1 MELGQFAILKTLL
14 TEIRDLL
21 KEQQQ
26 PSSNKQLLLDS
37 VQKFSSN
44 IDDNRCSCGNLPHEL
59 CARPDCIRRIGINNN
74 NLL

>member
-21 KEQQQ
+21 KEQQ

-37 VQKFSSN
+37 VQRFSSD
-44 IDDNRCSCGNLPHEL
+44 IDENRCSCGNLPNEL

>member
-1 MELGQFAILKTLL
+1 MELGQFAIIKTLL

-59 CARPDCIRRIGINNN
+59 CARPECIRQIGIKN

>member
-1 MELGQFAILKTLL
+1 MELGQFAILKNLL

-21 KEQQQ
+21 KEQQTAQ
-26 PSSNKQLLLDS
+26 TKGLLLDS
-37 VQKFSSN
+37 VQKFSSD

-59 CARPDCIRRIGINNN
+59 CARPECIRQIGIKN

>member
-1 MELGQFAILKTLL
+1 MELGQFAIIKTLL

-21 KEQQQ
+21 KEQQPAQ
-26 PSSNKQLLLDS
+26 TKRLLLDS

-44 IDDNRCSCGNLPHEL
+44 IDDDRCSCGNLPNEL
-59 CARPDCIRRIGINNN
+59 CARPDCIRQIGIKN

>member
-1 MELGQFAILKTLL
+1 MELGQFAILKNLL

-21 KEQQQ
+21 KEQQ
-26 PSSNKQLLLDS
+26 PTSNKQLLLDS

-44 IDDNRCSCGNLPHEL
+44 IDENRCSCGNLPHEL
-59 CARPDCIRRIGINNN
+59 CTRPECIRRIGINNN

>member
-21 KEQQQ
+21 KEQQ

-44 IDDNRCSCGNLPHEL
+44 IDDNRCSCGNLPNEL

>member
-1 MELGQFAILKTLL
+1 MELEQFSVIKTLL

-21 KEQQQ
+21 KEQQSTQ
-26 PSSNKQLLLDS
+26 TKGLLLDS

-44 IDDNRCSCGNLPHEL
+44 IDEDRCSCGNLPNEL
-59 CARPDCIRRIGINNN
+59 CSRPDCVRQIGIKN

>member
-1 MELGQFAILKTLL
+1 MELGQFAIIKTLL

-21 KEQQQ
+21 KEQQTAQ
-26 PSSNKQLLLDS
+26 TKGLLLDS

-59 CARPDCIRRIGINNN
+59 CTRPDCIKKIGINNN

>member
-1 MELGQFAILKTLL
+1 MELGQFAVIKTLL

-21 KEQQQ
+21 KEQQ

-59 CARPDCIRRIGINNN
+59 CARPDCIRQIGINKNT
-74 NLL
+74 LL

>member
-1 MELGQFAILKTLL
+1 MELGQFAIIKTLL

-21 KEQQQ
+21 KEQQ

-44 IDDNRCSCGNLPHEL
+44 IDDNRCSCGNLPNEL
-59 CARPDCIRRIGINNN
+59 CARPECIRRIGINNN

>member
-1 MELGQFAILKTLL
+1 MELGQFAIIKSLL

-21 KEQQQ
+21 KEQQ

-37 VQKFSSN
+37 VQRFSSD
-44 IDDNRCSCGNLPHEL
+44 IDENRCSCGNLPNEL

>member
-1 MELGQFAILKTLL
+1 MELGQFAVIKNLL

-21 KEQQQ
+21 KEQQ

-37 VQKFSSN
+37 VQRFSSN
-44 IDDNRCSCGNLPHEL
+44 IDENRCSCGNLPHEL
-59 CARPDCIRRIGINNN
+59 CTRPECIRRIGINNN

>member
-1 MELGQFAILKTLL
+1 MELGQFTILKNLL

-21 KEQQQ
+21 KEQQ
-26 PSSNKQLLLDS
+26 PTSNKQLLLDS

-44 IDDNRCSCGNLPHEL
+44 IDENRCSCGNLPHEL
-59 CARPDCIRRIGINNN
+59 CTRPECIRRIGINNN

>member
-1 MELGQFAILKTLL
+1 MELGQFAIIKSLL

-21 KEQQQ
+21 KEQQPAQ
-26 PSSNKQLLLDS
+26 TKGLLLDS

-59 CARPDCIRRIGINNN
+59 CARPECIRQIGIKN

>member
-1 MELGQFAILKTLL
+1 MELGQFAILKNLL

-21 KEQQQ
+21 KEQQ
-26 PSSNKQLLLDS
+26 PTSNKQLLLDS

-44 IDDNRCSCGNLPHEL
+44 IDENRCSCGNLPHEL
-59 CARPDCIRRIGINNN
+59 CTRPECIRQIGIKN

>member
-1 MELGQFAILKTLL
+1 MELGQFAVIKNLL

-37 VQKFSSN
+37 VQRFSSD
-44 IDDNRCSCGNLPHEL
+44 IDENRCSCGNLPNEL

>member
-1 MELGQFAILKTLL
+1 MELEQFTVIKNLL

-21 KEQQQ
+21 KEQQTTQ
-26 PSSNKQLLLDS
+26 TKGLLLDS

-44 IDDNRCSCGNLPHEL
+44 IDENRCSCGNLANEL
-59 CARPDCIRRIGINNN
+59 CTRPDCIRQIGIKN

>member
-1 MELGQFAILKTLL
+1 MELGQFAIIKTLL

-21 KEQQQ
+21 KEQQPAQ
-26 PSSNKQLLLDS
+26 TKELLLDS

-59 CARPDCIRRIGINNN
+59 CARPDCIRQIGIKN

>member
-1 MELGQFAILKTLL
+1 MELGQFAILKNLL

-21 KEQQQ
+21 KEQQ
-26 PSSNKQLLLDS
+26 PSSNKELLLDS
-37 VQKFSSN
+37 VQKFSSD

-59 CARPDCIRRIGINNN
+59 CARPDCIRRIGIKN